1 MFETMDVVYQTVLG
15 CPAISLQAGGF
26 VNQAMSFQT
35 LEVETKLLSNPSDFA
50 T

>member
-15 CPAISLQAGGF
+15 CPVISH
-26 VNQAMSFQT
+26 QAMSFQT

-50 T
+50 A